1 MFNRIVKIL
10 LLTVAICTVI
20 GGIFYFVKDII
31 VSPKKLDLTNQY
43 VSKIKN
49 DIDQIYSCK

>member
-43 VSKIKN
+43 RS
-49 DIDQIYSCK
+49 